1 MITITPQQ
9 AEHARLTA
17 MCIDDSDFDLR
28 LNERVLRRSGAFHN
42 ILSFTGAEDALEFLR
57 TNKRPIDAI
66 FLDVNMPRMSGFEF
80 LEAATREF
88 GAHFARSVVI
98 MLTSSLNPKDHE
110 RALTYEAVREF
121 LSKPLTV
128 EDANMVAER
137 IHGLLGE

>member
-1 MITITPQQ
+1 MTTIIPQQ
-9 AEHARLTA
+9 AANMRLTA

-28 LNERVLRRSGAFHN
+28 LNERVLRRSGAFDN
-42 ILSFTGAEDALEFLR
+42 ILSFTGAEDALEYLH
-57 TNKRPIDAI
+57 TNKRPVDAI
-66 FLDVNMPRMSGFEF
+66 LLDVNMPRMSGFEF
-80 LEAATREF
+80 IEAATRAF

-110 RALTYEAVREF
+110 RALAYEAVREF

-128 EDANMVAER
+128 VDANKVAER